1 MKNLKDSFFYWLVS
15 VRKIKLMIKLL
26 LFHLRWIKTRLKMEV
41 DKNSSE
47 YFLNP
52 FFRNSICGF
61 DYKIAC
67 IIHIR
72 FFHYNWASIVKTH
85 HLFLLSLNLF
95 FSGWDTDWWYDRL
108 APRHIFCGGW
118 KFQYPKHLR
127 FLSETLRWVSRE
139 RQMAVIS
146 FSNGKKDLKS
156 SDQLFRGNNI
166 FFGHGA

>member
-1 MKNLKDSFFYWLVS
+1 MGQIWKVKEIIWDLNTGTRTTIKSINKYKYWSTEQWNLILEEVESQFGANKLKKLKILKCSYFYWLVS

-26 LFHLRWIKTRLKMEV
+26 PYQLRWIKTRLKMEV

-47 YFLNP
+47 CYLNP
-52 FFRNSICGF
+52 FFRNSICEF

-95 FSGWDTDWWYDRL
+95 FCGWVHRL
-108 APRHIFCGGW
+108 MVW
-118 KFQYPKHLR
+118 
-127 FLSETLRWVSRE
+127 
-139 RQMAVIS
+139 
-146 FSNGKKDLKS
+146 
-156 SDQLFRGNNI
+156 
-166 FFGHGA
+166 